1 MKKYNQLKEDIDS
14 LYLREWE
21 KADDQ
26 WKREWLELYSE
37 VYDIELNEDAG
48 VLSLGVPA
56 LAAKT
61 SPIWVPALKAA
72 VATGGAYLAS
82 KGIGKMWDKHQQK
95 KAQEKWLKGNL
106 QSGETYSSGSQEKG
120 INKSYKPPGNKNNKN
135 NGNGKLKKA
144 VTAGVV
150 GTGVVSGVNTL
161 SGNKDK
167 STETNYTNQL
177 KKKNNNGS
185 SSSPSNRNTTTSKL
199 KFEL

>member
-1 MKKYNQLKEDIDS
+1 MKSYNQLNVDTYSVFLKEWNALS
-14 LYLREWE
+14 EETRREI
-21 KADDQ
+21 
-26 WKREWLELYSE
+26 LEEIIEENELEVSE
-37 VYDIELNEDAG
+37 EELKEVA
-48 VLSLGVPA
+48 LTLG
-56 LAAKT
+56 T
-61 SPIWVPALKAA
+61 SPIWAPKVAGA
-72 VATGGAYLAS
+72 VMTAVGAGGMIY
-82 KGIGKMWDKHQQK
+82 DKWRKNQQK
-95 KAQEKWLKGNL
+95 KAEEKWLKGNL

-120 INKSYKPPGNKNNKN
+120 INKSYTPPGNNNKNNKN

-150 GTGVVSGVNTL
+150 GSGVVGGVNTL

-185 SSSPSNRNTTTSKL
+185 SSSPSNSNRNTTKSKL

>member
-37 VYDIELNEDAG
+37 VYGVELDEEVAT
-48 VLSLGVPA
+48 
-56 LAAKT
+56 LAAT

-82 KGIGKMWDKHQQK
+82 KGIGKMWNRHQQK
-95 KAQEKWLKGNL
+95 KAEEKWLKGNL
-106 QSGETYSSGSQEKG
+106 QSGETYSSGSKEKG
-120 INKSYKPPGNKNNKN
+120 INKSYTPQGNNNKNNKN

-150 GTGVVSGVNTL
+150 GTGVVSAL

-199 KFEL
+199 EFEL